1 MANTLQFAG
10 EFSLDQCELISS
22 AGVSADISKII
33 VEINIFENLFSN
45 ALTGSIII
53 TDTNNLVDNMPI
65 IGQEYISLKITTPG
79 LENDGGLDFTENVFC
94 VYEMGGRTPAGNNAE
109 IIELK
114 ICSPE
119 LLRNH
124 RTRISKAYEE
134 TADQIVKSVMENKK
148 YINTKKDLYVEPTL
162 GIRKILSPNF
172 HPFHLIKQL
181 TRESMSAENDSPHY
195 LFFENK
201 DGFHFRSLQS
211 LYDDGVQGEYHF
223 GDKGEDETYSDSSD
237 SGKLVQAYKR
247 ILNLSVPSKNNSLF
261 DIRGGML
268 GSKLIMHDIYN
279 KKYNTSTFS
288 YFDDHDKHQR
298 LEEGNAPKYNNVLI
312 DDENTVGNFTD
323 SRIHLHP
330 TSVTED
336 DKDSQYMK
344 VSDIN
349 TKKAQAEEDRLGI
362 DPDRERTPVGEE
374 ENKDYMS
381 NRADKWLLQR
391 RQRMHELNSGM
402 TINMSIHGNTSV
414 TVGQVISVSLPVF
427 GVDHEDTGISKHQSG
442 LYLISKLRHTF
453 NPPTREHVISLQAT
467 KDSYPINFESKSS
480 GQEPKLGGKPAVYK
494 ISEGGPR

>member
-1 MANTLQFAG
+1 
-10 EFSLDQCELISS
+10 
-22 AGVSADISKII
+22 
-33 VEINIFENLFSN
+33 
-45 ALTGSIII
+45 
-53 TDTNNLVDNMPI
+53 
-65 IGQEYISLKITTPG
+65 
-79 LENDGGLDFTENVFC
+79 
-94 VYEMGGRTPAGNNAE
+94 MGGRAPAGNNAE

-148 YINTKKDLYVEPTL
+148 YINTKKDLYIEPTL

-414 TVGQVISVSLPVF
+414 TVGQVINVSLPVF
-427 GVDHEDTGISKHQSG
+427 GVDHEDTRMSKHQSG
-442 LYLISKLRHTF
+442 LYLISKVRHTF

-480 GQEPKLGGKPAVYK
+480 GQEPKLGGKPTVFQL
-494 ISEGGPR
+494 